1 MRKKIDRRKIQR
13 DILRGWHKTVIPVQ
27 QLGLKKIIIVRRVQK

>member
-13 DILRGWHKTVIPVQ
+13 DILKGWHVTKIPVQ
-27 QLGLKKIIIVRRVQK
+27 QLGLKKIVIVRKGAK